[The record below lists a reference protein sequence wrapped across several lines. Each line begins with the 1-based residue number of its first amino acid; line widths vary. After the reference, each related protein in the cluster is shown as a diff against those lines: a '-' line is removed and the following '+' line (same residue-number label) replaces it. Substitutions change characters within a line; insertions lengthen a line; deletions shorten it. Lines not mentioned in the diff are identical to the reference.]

1 MSGLV
6 TGGTSRRPGSTDGPP
21 SMFQSESLRC
31 VGPLQSCSI
40 GGRASS
46 SGVPA
51 VVVPGANS
59 WKFHW

>member
-21 SMFQSESLRC
+21 SMFHSESLRC

-40 GGRASS
+40 GAPAASS

-51 VVVPGANS
+51 VVVSGANS
-59 WKFHW
+59 W

>member
-1 MSGLV
+1 MSGSV
-6 TGGTSRRPGSTDGPP
+6 TGGTSREAGLDRRAALEVPHRVVALRRAVALVQLAPG
-21 SMFQSESLRC
+21 C
-31 VGPLQSCSI
+31 C
-40 GGRASS
+40 